1 MRTSPVRSQ
10 PDRAATIE
18 VDAFL
23 QTCYEK
29 AWPGRLVRSVG
40 MPHALMWPSLV
51 SQRMESDAMT
61 KAPALLVATLAIAGF
76 LLQTPPARAGDEAN
90 VMADATRTLE
100 QLAAD
105 PSSGVPR
112 ELLRQSEGVVL
123 IPNMINGGLVLGA
136 KYGRGVFLVRDTKGR
151 WGNPVLVT
159 LWGGTLGLQAGGQA
173 TELLMVFRTKDTA
186 ARLLAGRGKVTL
198 GVDAGV
204 AAGPTGTKL
213 GAETDIEFRAE
224 ILSYARS
231 RGLFAG
237 AALGGAGIRVDRTA
251 NSFFYDNFAATT
263 FQIIE
268 GDTTVN
274 IPAQA
279 AKLKATL
286 AALTDPPSDEDAP
299 VDGKVARSSR
309 VRRSADADDPDAMPS
324 GRASTRRRRATADD
338 DDDAPA
344 PRQARA
350 PVRRKPPVDPDDPDD
365 APGRPIAKKPR
376 PTNPDDDPDDLPPP
390 PTKRKPARPPANPDD
405 APVPPGV

>member
-1 MRTSPVRSQ
+1 
-10 PDRAATIE
+10 
-18 VDAFL
+18 
-23 QTCYEK
+23 
-29 AWPGRLVRSVG
+29 
-40 MPHALMWPSLV
+40 
-51 SQRMESDAMT
+51 MESDAMT
-61 KAPALLVATLAIAGF
+61 KAPALLFATLTVAGF
-76 LLQTPPARAGDEAN
+76 LLQTTSARAGDEAN

-105 PSSGVPR
+105 PGSGVPR

-136 KYGRGVFLVRDTKGR
+136 KYGRGVFLVRDSKGR
-151 WGNPVLVT
+151 WGNPVMVT

-186 ARLLAGRGKVTL
+186 SRLLAGRGKVTL

-237 AALGGAGIRVDRTA
+237 AALGGAGIRVDRNA

-268 GDTTVN
+268 GDTVN
-274 IPAQA
+274 IPVQA

-286 AALTDPPSDEDAP
+286 AALTDPPSEEDAP

-309 VRRSADADDPDAMPS
+309 VRRSADADDPDVMPS

-338 DDDAPA
+338 DEDAPA

-350 PVRRKPPVDPDDPDD
+350 PARRKPPADPDDPDNP
-365 APGRPIAKKPR
+365 PGRPIAKKPR

-390 PTKRKPARPPANPDD
+390 PTRRKPARPPTNPDD
-405 APVPPGV
+405 APAPSGP

>member
-1 MRTSPVRSQ
+1 
-10 PDRAATIE
+10 
-18 VDAFL
+18 
-23 QTCYEK
+23 
-29 AWPGRLVRSVG
+29 
-40 MPHALMWPSLV
+40 
-51 SQRMESDAMT
+51 MESDAMT
-61 KAPALLVATLAIAGF
+61 KAPALLVATLMVAGF
-76 LLQTPPARAGDEAN
+76 LLQTPSARAGDEAN

-105 PSSGVPR
+105 PGSGVPR

-136 KYGRGVFLVRDTKGR
+136 KYGRGVFVVRDSKGR
-151 WGNPVLVT
+151 WGNPVMVT

-186 ARLLAGRGKVTL
+186 SRLVAGRGKVTL

-213 GAETDIEFRAE
+213 GAETDIEFKAE

-237 AALGGAGIRVDRTA
+237 AALGGAGIRIDRYA
-251 NSFFYDNFAATT
+251 NSFFYNNFAATT

-268 GDTTVN
+268 GDTVN
-274 IPAQA
+274 IPVQA

-286 AALTDPPSDEDAP
+286 AALTDPPSEEEAT

-309 VRRSADADDPDAMPS
+309 VRRSADPDDEEMPS
-324 GRASTRRRRATADD
+324 GRVSTRRRRATADD
-338 DDDAPA
+338 DEDAPA

-350 PVRRKPPVDPDDPDD
+350 PARRKPPVDPDDPDNP
-365 APGRPIAKKPR
+365 PGRPIAKKPR
-376 PTNPDDDPDDLPPP
+376 PANPDDDPDDLPPP
-390 PTKRKPARPPANPDD
+390 PARRKPAKPPTNPDD
-405 APVPPGV
+405 APSPSGL